1 MRAPRV
7 KQPPNRRRALR
18 NERSSA
24 AFGLGAHFRAAARV
38 FIALG
43 TVVLPPDS
51 ALAADTSAP
60 ATSTGLIA
68 GIVLIGLA
76 ALGALGLSGY
86 ALLRRSRQEARE
98 AKRLNALL
106 DVLDEGVAVCTGM
119 QAIAVNTS
127 LYHLIGIAREDAQ
140 HLMIS
145 SFISE
150 ADVIERLLG
159 EDALRLDTDV

>member
-1 MRAPRV
+1 MGVAGLGGV
-7 KQPPNRRRALR
+7 
-18 NERSSA
+18 
-24 AFGLGAHFRAAARV
+24 GLGA
-38 FIALG
+38 
-43 TVVLPPDS
+43 
-51 ALAADTSAP
+51 
-60 ATSTGLIA
+60 
-68 GIVLIGLA
+68 
-76 ALGALGLSGY
+76 Y

-106 DVLDEGVAVCTGM
+106 DVLNEGVAVCTGM

-127 LYHLIGIAREDAQ
+127 LCHLIGIAREDAQ

-159 EDALRLDTDV
+159 EDAFRLDTDVTNRDGGLIALQIAAPTIPPRDGTPR